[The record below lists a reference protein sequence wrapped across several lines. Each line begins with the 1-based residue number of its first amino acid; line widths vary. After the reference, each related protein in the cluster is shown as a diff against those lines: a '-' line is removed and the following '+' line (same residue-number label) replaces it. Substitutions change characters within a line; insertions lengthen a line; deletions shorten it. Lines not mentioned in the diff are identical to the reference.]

1 MAAKGGFGDFTS
13 RDQIMNAYSSIAA
26 TGRVRPEA
34 ASDAESFLEV
44 ARASV
49 QYGSTK
55 VPLAWMSDAAC
66 SMTESRSGETRLAR
80 MFAAIAA

>member
-44 ARASV
+44 DRASV

-55 VPLAWMSDAAC
+55 VLSDL
-66 SMTESRSGETRLAR
+66 SLGLGRGEFVALL
-80 MFAAIAA
+80 